1 MPPAAGDKR
10 TTLRDMP
17 PANGDKRR
25 IIRDM
30 SPANGDKRRIIR
42 DMSPANGDKRTTLR
56 DMPPANGD
64 KRTTLRDMPP
74 ATRDKRRITRD
85 MSPAA
90 RDKRTTLRDMP
101 PAARD
106 KRRTLRDMS
115 PAAGDKRRTTRDM
128 SPAAG
133 DKRSQDV
140 LPPSRSAHF
149 CPDALAR
156 GFAPQAPRHSSA
168 AMPLWNN
175 ATWNAPGTLWGPA
188 EPPPPLTRTRERT
201 RTTMK
206 RQRYYPTLL
215 SEQGAWNGNF
225 ADKLP
230 QYVTSLGL
238 PPAAAAA
245 TVADAR
251 YLQYMLSQ
259 WLRDVRTYSQAATQ
273 ALTQLETGT
282 GSTPY
287 VLPTFSPPQL
297 PPGDPTATPPIPATV
312 PVPPGALNRLFDF
325 VQVIK
330 RSPGYTQAIGEDLGI
345 IGAEDTTE
353 YPAPDFTTAVEMG
366 SGCQCVKLRYHKR
379 GHYAVAIHSRRG
391 NEADFTLLAVSSTS
405 PFEDERP
412 LLVPGQPEVRHY
424 KMRFWDSGSENG
436 EWSDVAS
443 VTVSP

>member
-1 MPPAAGDKR
+1 
-10 TTLRDMP
+10 
-17 PANGDKRR
+17 
-25 IIRDM
+25 
-30 SPANGDKRRIIR
+30 
-42 DMSPANGDKRTTLR
+42 
-56 DMPPANGD
+56 
-64 KRTTLRDMPP
+64 
-74 ATRDKRRITRD
+74 
-85 MSPAA
+85 
-90 RDKRTTLRDMP
+90 
-101 PAARD
+101 
-106 KRRTLRDMS
+106 
-115 PAAGDKRRTTRDM
+115 
-128 SPAAG
+128 
-133 DKRSQDV
+133 
-140 LPPSRSAHF
+140 
-149 CPDALAR
+149 
-156 GFAPQAPRHSSA
+156 
-168 AMPLWNN
+168 
-175 ATWNAPGTLWGPA
+175 
-188 EPPPPLTRTRERT
+188 
-201 RTTMK
+201 MK

-245 TVADAR
+245 TIADAR

-287 VLPTFSPPQL
+287 VLPIFSPPQL

-330 RSPGYTQAIGEDLGI
+330 RSPGYTEAIGEDLGI
-345 IGAEDTTE
+345 IGAEDTTV
-353 YPAPDFTTAVEMG
+353 YTAPDFTIAVEMG

-391 NEADFTLLAVSSTS
+391 TEADFTVLAVSSTS
-405 PFEDERP
+405 PYEDERP
-412 LLVPGQPEVRHY
+412 LLVPGQPEVRYY